1 MGICGTDKK
10 KTNTRNPELK
20 DNPFSNNN
28 NHSSNK
34 KTRNRNNKDIQKN
47 YNYNINQ
54 NVFFGENPISN
65 NEKCPNTTFP
75 TPTTNINTHD
85 IQQKNIEGKANKNI
99 NESQIKNQK
108 NENDIYPKLEDLK
121 SGENKNKDI
130 PKELI
135 KSSVVPTIDINEK
148 QNQNLDVLIQNE
160 NEKVKELIIEKQ
172 NKITKYDAIYSCE
185 SIKKLFDSGWNY
197 TLFDSFIK
205 RLQMDEDDKYFC
217 PLCMI
222 GETNKGKTFILNLL
236 TNNQLESGIQ
246 YRTEGISCKFT
257 SFNEDNDNEDET
269 DKKFLLF
276 DTAGRSEPLL
286 IDPEIKKKFTEED
299 FKRTVETNNRDLK
312 LSEDFMKNLLIRNSK
327 IIIVVVNQLSL
338 AEQLFLFE
346 LKNEE
351 NYEQLFIIHN
361 IFNFKQ
367 REEIENYID
376 NTIINS
382 IYFDLSKHYFDN
394 YSENQ
399 NETDRPFYFTEELM
413 KNGREQAIITHL
425 ILGDIES
432 KDKWI
437 KNFNDKTLDFL
448 KSNMRVCEAKD
459 FFDIG
464 NILEKEL
471 INENII
477 DEKTKLIDS
486 INDKTN
492 VNINEEENL
501 KGTLKLDNNKGSSE
515 TSEHDF
521 VDNSNFNFMGF
532 SPEYIH
538 YKDEINSEFVIE
550 VECTGIEDKDI
561 SITAKQKKGKVFFNI
576 KGKKIFPEE
585 LKKSQPAKFNDKSFS
600 INFSVNIEKEEI
612 TIDWSKETNEK
623 KPSYEN
629 GIYKKGF
636 PMKKAKKGTNVTTID
651 K

>member
-1 MGICGTDKK
+1 MGICGIEKNNSKK
-10 KTNTRNPELK
+10 GTGG
-20 DNPFSNNN
+20 NNN
-28 NHSSNK
+28 NSLKDSFYTPDLKKKRKPRKNNQEIKNNNYNLTYNQNIFNPPSSKNENIPMISPPITTPNENKPLNQQNNK
-34 KTRNRNNKDIQKN
+34 KD
-47 YNYNINQ
+47 
-54 NVFFGENPISN
+54 
-65 NEKCPNTTFP
+65 
-75 TPTTNINTHD
+75 
-85 IQQKNIEGKANKNI
+85 KNIK
-99 NESQIKNQK
+99 ESQIKQSQK
-108 NENDIYPKLEDLK
+108 NENLYPNLEDLNQN
-121 SGENKNKDI
+121 ENQKQNTFEQ
-130 PKELI
+130 KELT
-135 KSSVVPTIDINEK
+135 SEVPTNNTIE
-148 QNQNLDVLIQNE
+148 NQNLEELIEKEREKERDTLLIKQNE
-160 NEKVKELIIEKQ
+160 
-172 NKITKYDAIYSCE
+172 ITKYDAIYSCE
-185 SIKKLFDSGWNY
+185 SIKALFDKGWNY

-222 GETNKGKTFILNLL
+222 GETNKGKTYILNLL
-236 TNNQLESGIQ
+236 TNNKLESGIQ

-257 SFNEDNDNEDET
+257 SFNEDNEVEEEI

-312 LSEDFMKNLLIRNSK
+312 LSEDLMKNLLIKNSK

-351 NYEQLFIIHN
+351 NYEQLFVIHN
-361 IFNFKQ
+361 IFTFKEK
-367 REEIENYID
+367 EEMENYIE

-394 YSENQ
+394 YDEKQ
-399 NETDRPFYFTEELM
+399 NDTDRPFYFTEELET
-413 KNGREQAIITHL
+413 NGRQQAIITHL
-425 ILGDIES
+425 ILGDNES
-432 KDKWI
+432 KVPWI
-437 KNFNDKTLDFL
+437 RNFNKQTLEFL
-448 KSNMRVCEAKD
+448 KSNMRTQEAND

-464 NILEKEL
+464 SILEKEL
-471 INENII
+471 VNENII
-477 DEKTKLIDS
+477 DEKAKLIDS
-486 INDKTN
+486 HGDKTK
-492 VNINEEENL
+492 ISIEGDSL
-501 KGTLKLDNNKGSSE
+501 KGELKLDTIKGNNE
-515 TSEHDF
+515 TKEQDF

-532 SPEYIH
+532 APEYIH
-538 YKDEINSEFVIE
+538 YKDENNNEFVIE

-585 LKKSQPAKFNDKSFS
+585 LKKCQPAKFGDKSFS
-600 INFSVNIEKEEI
+600 INFSVNVEKEEI
-612 TIDWSKETNEK
+612 TIDTSKEINEK

-636 PMKKAKKGTNVTTID
+636 PMKKSKKGTNFVNKD

>member
-1 MGICGTDKK
+1 MGICGSGTNVNKR
-10 KTNTRNPELK
+10 KTGV
-20 DNPFSNNN
+20 NNN
-28 NHSSNK
+28 NSEKEKNNTLYS
-34 KTRNRNNKDIQKN
+34 RNNGKIPMNKTETQTN
-47 YNYNINQ
+47 NFNI
-54 NVFFGENPISN
+54 
-65 NEKCPNTTFP
+65 TY
-75 TPTTNINTHD
+75 
-85 IQQKNIEGKANKNI
+85 NKNI
-99 NESQIKNQK
+99 YNPPTSDPIISSPITKTNVKDPLIQPNNTEVDQKKKINEQKIKESQIEENNQ
-108 NENDIYPKLEDLK
+108 YPNIDDLNQ
-121 SGENKNKDI
+121 NKNI
-130 PKELI
+130 SEQKELN
-135 KSSVVPTIDINEK
+135 SVVPTNNTIEK
-148 QNQNLDVLIQNE
+148 ENPNLEELIE
-160 NEKVKELIIEKQ
+160 NEREKEKEILIINQ

-185 SIKKLFDSGWNY
+185 SLKALFDKGWNY

-205 RLQMDEDDKYFC
+205 RLQMNEDDRCFC

-236 TNNQLESGIQ
+236 TNNKLESGIQ

-257 SFNEDNDNEDET
+257 SFNEDNREEEEI

-312 LSEDFMKNLLIRNSK
+312 LSEDFMKNLLIKNSK

-351 NYEQLFIIHN
+351 NYEQLFVIHN
-361 IFNFKQ
+361 IFNFKK
-367 REEIENYID
+367 REEMENYIE

-382 IYFDLSKHYFDN
+382 IYFDLTKHYFDK
-394 YSENQ
+394 YDEEQ
-399 NETDRPFYFTEELM
+399 KDTDRAYYFTEELE
-413 KNGREQAIITHL
+413 KNGKQQAIITHL

-432 KDKWI
+432 KVPWI
-437 KNFNDKTLDFL
+437 TNFNMQTLNFL
-448 KSNMRVCEAKD
+448 KSNMRTANAND

-464 NILEKEL
+464 KILEKEL
-471 INENII
+471 INDNII
-477 DEKTKLIDS
+477 DEKAKLIDS
-486 INDKTN
+486 HEDKN
-492 VNINEEENL
+492 NITDDNL
-501 KGTLKLDNNKGSSE
+501 KGTLTLNDEKGNNE
-515 TSEHDF
+515 TKENDF

-532 SPEYIH
+532 TPEYIH
-538 YKDEINSEFVIE
+538 YKDEKNSEFVIE

-585 LKKSQPAKFNDKSFS
+585 LKKCQPTKFGDKSFS
-600 INFSVNIEKEEI
+600 INFSVNAEKEEI
-612 TIDWSKETNEK
+612 VIDTSKEINEK

-636 PMKKAKKGTNVTTID
+636 PMKKTKRGTIFINKD

>member
-1 MGICGTDKK
+1 MGICGSGTNVNKR
-10 KTNTRNPELK
+10 KTGV
-20 DNPFSNNN
+20 NNN
-28 NHSSNK
+28 NSEKEKNNTLYS
-34 KTRNRNNKDIQKN
+34 RNNGKIPMNKTETQTN
-47 YNYNINQ
+47 NFNI
-54 NVFFGENPISN
+54 
-65 NEKCPNTTFP
+65 TY
-75 TPTTNINTHD
+75 
-85 IQQKNIEGKANKNI
+85 NKNI
-99 NESQIKNQK
+99 YNPPTSDPIISSPITKTNVKDPLIQPNNTEVDQKEKINEQKIKESQIEENNQ
-108 NENDIYPKLEDLK
+108 YPNIDDLNQ
-121 SGENKNKDI
+121 NKNI
-130 PKELI
+130 SEQKELN
-135 KSSVVPTIDINEK
+135 SVVPTNNTIEK
-148 QNQNLDVLIQNE
+148 ENPNLEELIE
-160 NEKVKELIIEKQ
+160 NEREKEKEILIINQ

-185 SIKKLFDSGWNY
+185 SLKALFDKGWNY

-205 RLQMDEDDKYFC
+205 RLQMNEDDRCFC

-236 TNNQLESGIQ
+236 TNNKLESGIQ

-257 SFNEDNDNEDET
+257 SFNEDNEEEEEI

-312 LSEDFMKNLLIRNSK
+312 LSEDFMKNLLIKNSK

-351 NYEQLFIIHN
+351 NYKQLFVIHN

-367 REEIENYID
+367 REEMENYIE

-394 YSENQ
+394 YDEKQ
-399 NETDRPFYFTEELM
+399 NDTDRPFYFTEELE
-413 KNGREQAIITHL
+413 KNGRQQAIITHL
-425 ILGDIES
+425 ILGDTES
-432 KDKWI
+432 KVPWI
-437 KNFNDKTLDFL
+437 KNFNEQTLSFL
-448 KSNMRVCEAKD
+448 KSNMRTVEAKD

-477 DEKTKLIDS
+477 DEKAKLIDS
-486 INDKTN
+486 NKKIENTT
-492 VNINEEENL
+492 IEEDCL
-501 KGTLKLDNNKGSSE
+501 KGTLKLDAEKGNNE
-515 TSEHDF
+515 TKEHDF
-521 VDNSNFNFMGF
+521 IDNSNFNFMGF
-532 SPEYIH
+532 TPEYIH
-538 YKDEINSEFVIE
+538 YKDENNSEFVIE

-585 LKKSQPAKFNDKSFS
+585 LKKCQPAKFGDKSFS
-600 INFSVNIEKEEI
+600 INFSVNAEKEEI
-612 TIDWSKETNEK
+612 VIDTSKEINEK

-636 PMKKAKKGTNVTTID
+636 PMKKTKRGTIFINKD

>member
-1 MGICGTDKK
+1 MGICGSETNVNKR
-10 KTNTRNPELK
+10 KTGV
-20 DNPFSNNN
+20 NNN
-28 NHSSNK
+28 NSEKEKNNTLYS
-34 KTRNRNNKDIQKN
+34 RNNGKIPMNKTETQTN
-47 YNYNINQ
+47 NFNI
-54 NVFFGENPISN
+54 
-65 NEKCPNTTFP
+65 TY
-75 TPTTNINTHD
+75 
-85 IQQKNIEGKANKNI
+85 NKNI
-99 NESQIKNQK
+99 YNPPTSDPIISSPITKTNVKDPLIQPNNTEVDQKKKINEQKIKESQIEENNQ
-108 NENDIYPKLEDLK
+108 YPNIDDLNQ
-121 SGENKNKDI
+121 NKNI
-130 PKELI
+130 SEQKELN
-135 KSSVVPTIDINEK
+135 SVVPTNNTIEK
-148 QNQNLDVLIQNE
+148 ENPNLEELIE
-160 NEKVKELIIEKQ
+160 NEREKEKEILIINQ

-185 SIKKLFDSGWNY
+185 SLKALFDKGWNY

-205 RLQMDEDDKYFC
+205 RLQMNEDDRCFC

-236 TNNQLESGIQ
+236 TNNKLESGIQ

-257 SFNEDNDNEDET
+257 SFNEDNWEEEEI

-312 LSEDFMKNLLIRNSK
+312 LSEDFMKNLLIKNSK

-351 NYEQLFIIHN
+351 NYKQLFVIHN

-367 REEIENYID
+367 REEMENYIE

-394 YSENQ
+394 YDEKQ
-399 NETDRPFYFTEELM
+399 NDTDRPFYFTEELE
-413 KNGREQAIITHL
+413 KNGRQQAIIAHL

-432 KDKWI
+432 KVPWI
-437 KNFNDKTLDFL
+437 KNFNEQTLSFL
-448 KSNMRVCEAKD
+448 KSNMRTVEAKD

-477 DEKTKLIDS
+477 DEKAKLIDS
-486 INDKTN
+486 NKKIENTT
-492 VNINEEENL
+492 IEEDCL
-501 KGTLKLDNNKGSSE
+501 KGTLKLDAEKGNNE
-515 TSEHDF
+515 TKEHDF
-521 VDNSNFNFMGF
+521 IDNSNFNFMGF
-532 SPEYIH
+532 TPEYIH
-538 YKDEINSEFVIE
+538 YKDENNSEFVIE

-585 LKKSQPAKFNDKSFS
+585 LKKCQPAKFGDKSFS
-600 INFSVNIEKEEI
+600 INFSVNAEKEEI
-612 TIDWSKETNEK
+612 VIDTSKEINEK

-636 PMKKAKKGTNVTTID
+636 PMKKTKRGTIFINKD

>member
-1 MGICGTDKK
+1 MGICGSGTNVNKR
-10 KTNTRNPELK
+10 KTGV
-20 DNPFSNNN
+20 NNN
-28 NHSSNK
+28 NSEKEKNNTLYS
-34 KTRNRNNKDIQKN
+34 RNNGKIPMNKTETQTN
-47 YNYNINQ
+47 NFNI
-54 NVFFGENPISN
+54 
-65 NEKCPNTTFP
+65 TY
-75 TPTTNINTHD
+75 
-85 IQQKNIEGKANKNI
+85 NKNI
-99 NESQIKNQK
+99 YNPPTSDPIISSPITKTNVKDPLIQPNNTEVDQKKKINEQKIKESQIEENNQ
-108 NENDIYPKLEDLK
+108 YPNIDDLNQ
-121 SGENKNKDI
+121 NKNI
-130 PKELI
+130 SEQKELN
-135 KSSVVPTIDINEK
+135 SVVPTNNTIEK
-148 QNQNLDVLIQNE
+148 ENPNLEELIE
-160 NEKVKELIIEKQ
+160 NEREKEKEILIINQ

-185 SIKKLFDSGWNY
+185 SLKALFDKGWNY

-205 RLQMDEDDKYFC
+205 RLQMNEDDRCFC

-236 TNNQLESGIQ
+236 TNNKLESGIQ

-257 SFNEDNDNEDET
+257 SFNEDNEEEEEI

-312 LSEDFMKNLLIRNSK
+312 LSEDFMKNLLIKNSK

-351 NYEQLFIIHN
+351 NYEQLFVIHN
-361 IFNFKQ
+361 IFNFKK
-367 REEIENYID
+367 REEMENYIE

-382 IYFDLSKHYFDN
+382 IYFDLTKHYFDK
-394 YSENQ
+394 YDEEQ
-399 NETDRPFYFTEELM
+399 KDTDRAYYFTEELE
-413 KNGREQAIITHL
+413 KNGKQQAIITHL

-432 KDKWI
+432 KVPWI
-437 KNFNDKTLDFL
+437 TNFNMQTLNFL
-448 KSNMRVCEAKD
+448 KSNMRTANAND

-464 NILEKEL
+464 KILEKEL
-471 INENII
+471 INDNII
-477 DEKTKLIDS
+477 DEKAKLIDS
-486 INDKTN
+486 HEDKN
-492 VNINEEENL
+492 NITDDNL
-501 KGTLKLDNNKGSSE
+501 KGTLTLNDEKGNNE
-515 TSEHDF
+515 TKENDF

-532 SPEYIH
+532 TPEYIH
-538 YKDEINSEFVIE
+538 YKDEKNSEFVIE

-585 LKKSQPAKFNDKSFS
+585 LKKCQPTKFGDKSFS
-600 INFSVNIEKEEI
+600 INFSVNAEKEEI
-612 TIDWSKETNEK
+612 VIDTSKEINEK

-636 PMKKAKKGTNVTTID
+636 PMKKTKRGTIFINKD